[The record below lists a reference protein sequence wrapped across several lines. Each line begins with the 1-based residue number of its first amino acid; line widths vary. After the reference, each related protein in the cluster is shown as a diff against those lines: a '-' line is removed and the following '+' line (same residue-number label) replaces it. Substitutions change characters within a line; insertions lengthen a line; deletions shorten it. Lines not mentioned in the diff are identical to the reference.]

1 MNRAPGQHDANPLL
15 LKVQPAQTTE
25 AAVNGR
31 KRRLFITVLDEHA
44 VNVVAKYGDRVINKG
59 VRRVAPDGKTMR
71 IDVTAIDQNGNE
83 TPFFLVF
90 NKVR

>member
-1 MNRAPGQHDANPLL
+1 MVEQRTENPRVDGSIPSL
-15 LKVQPAQTTE
+15 ATIYSRSC
-25 AAVNGR
+25 AVN
-31 KRRLFITVLDEHA
+31 I
-44 VNVVAKYGDRVINKG
+44 VAKYGDRVINKG

-71 IDVTAIDQNGNE
+71 IDVTAIDQAGKE

>member
-1 MNRAPGQHDANPLL
+1 
-15 LKVQPAQTTE
+15 
-25 AAVNGR
+25 
-31 KRRLFITVLDEHA
+31 
-44 VNVVAKYGDRVINKG
+44 

-71 IDVTAIDQNGNE
+71 IDVTAIDQNDKE